1 MRCLKH
7 FLASRLFVA
16 SKYPI
21 IETKIEFLFNSQ
33 NISFDPLSSSILL
46 KLDLGNHYIHKT
58 ALESQYDN
66 NGDGVETDPRLLVKH
81 VGYLTYVNIPF
92 QNQTLTETKETDY
105 KTLLKDQIEDFKSN
119 TNVIKTD
126 NYENGTKLSEKQ
138 CKLNETVIFSVIAG
152 SFSYDA
158 RKKGKNL
165 QNSGLAFIRIS
176 VFILN
181 YIV

>member
-1 MRCLKH
+1 MD
-7 FLASRLFVA
+7 SQRL
-16 SKYPI
+16 
-21 IETKIEFLFNSQ
+21 NSQ
-33 NISFDPLSSSILL
+33 NILSDQFSSSILL

-58 ALESQYDN
+58 GLESQYDN
-66 NGDGVETDPRLLVKH
+66 NGDGVETDPRLLIKH

-92 QNQTLTETKETDY
+92 QNQTLTEMKETDY

-126 NYENGTKLSEKQ
+126 NYENCTKLSEKQ

-152 SFSYDA
+152 SFSCDA
-158 RKKGKNL
+158 KTKGKNL
-165 QNSGLAFIRIS
+165 KNNGLAFIRIP
-176 VFILN
+176 VF